1 MMREEWIKLT
11 GNNPTPDQWEVI
23 ETVYTWH
30 KSITDVEGKKQ
41 MKALF
46 DIGGYPLI
54 ASLYTDAVRA
64 RELDTE
70 RRSLNQAHTVK
81 VADLQDQI
89 ARLKLLI
96 INVTDA
102 YNADVAQIVRRER
115 DLEEGNL

>member
-11 GNNPTPDQWEVI
+11 SNHPTPDQWEVI
-23 ETVYTWH
+23 ETVYTGH

-54 ASLYTDAVRA
+54 ASLHADAVKA
-64 RELDTE
+64 RDIDGE
-70 RRSLNQAHTVK
+70 RRALNVAHTAR
-81 VADLQDQI
+81 VAELQGQI
-89 ARLKLLI
+89 AALKLQI
-96 INVTDA
+96 ANEQDA
-102 YNADVAQIVRRER
+102 YNAACGLLVRRER